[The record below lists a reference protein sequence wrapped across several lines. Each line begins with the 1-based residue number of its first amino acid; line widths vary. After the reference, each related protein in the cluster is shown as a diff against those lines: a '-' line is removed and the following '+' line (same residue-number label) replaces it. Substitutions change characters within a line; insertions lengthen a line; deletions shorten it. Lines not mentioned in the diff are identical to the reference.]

1 MLEFVK
7 RLFRPSPDDA
17 DRRRGL
23 RVDAP
28 PDTATVSV
36 DGVPHPLKNWSA
48 HGFLAGPYT
57 GPRIVG
63 DKCVVNLNIR
73 QDPFAIAFA
82 AEVVIVRKD
91 GSDIA
96 GRFVFLPPE
105 NKAQVDAYFTFYSRM
120 A

>member
-1 MLEFVK
+1 MLEFLK
-7 RLFRPSPDDA
+7 QLFRPASTGA

-28 PDTATVSV
+28 QDTATVSV
-36 DGVPHPLKNWSA
+36 DGVPHPLKNWSQ
-48 HGFLAGPYT
+48 HGFLAGPYAGQRT
-57 GPRIVG
+57 VG

-73 QDPFAIAFA
+73 QDPFTIAFA
-82 AEVVIVRKD
+82 AEVVIVRREGD
-91 GSDIA
+91 DIA

-105 NKAQVDAYFTFYSRM
+105 NKAQVDAYFAFHSRM

>member
-7 RLFRPSPDDA
+7 RLFRRSPDDA

-23 RVDAP
+23 RVEAP
-28 PDTATVSV
+28 RDTATVFV

-57 GPRIVG
+57 GPRAVG
-63 DKCVVNLNIR
+63 EKCVISLSIR

-82 AEVVIVRKD
+82 TEVVIVRKD

-105 NKAQVDAYFTFYSRM
+105 YKAQVDAYFTFHSRM